1 LCDSFLSFAKDVR
14 FAKNIFE
21 RRDGIYARRSLA
33 TQLAARKRLL
43 NLKLNSDQSIIQHF
57 TAFEN
62 IITEL
67 TTTGVHLDEMHK
79 TLRLLLTLA
88 RSNNDVITA
97 LEALSEEN
105 INLAFVKNSLLHHEV
120 KLR

>member
-43 NLKLNSDQSIIQHF
+43 NLKLNSGQSIIQHF
-57 TAFEN
+57 TAFED

-88 RSNNDVITA
+88 SNNDVITA